1 VLALVPHQDDE
12 LLIMGAALR
21 NAIAS
26 GRGVQLVLFGLGDGT
41 IVRTR
46 DMPRL
51 LGYEPTGAEI
61 GAVRD
66 REFTACAERL
76 GLSASAVAMAEPRQ
90 HEKVFDPAVT
100 RRTIQSWLRRMPYAE
115 VWVVSE
121 YDANRDHATMGRVV
135 RDLWAEGEIALP
147 PRAFVA
153 PWLRAS
159 VDEPALEAET
169 AQIGYWEQ
177 APYRFTD
184 IHAGAWGVGLKSV
197 RDYFDAQLSDPTTWS
212 YSLERARRRA

>member
-1 VLALVPHQDDE
+1 MLALVPHQDDE

-90 HEKVFDPAVT
+90 HEKV
-100 RRTIQSWLRRMPYAE
+100 
-115 VWVVSE
+115 
-121 YDANRDHATMGRVV
+121 NRDHATMGRVV

>member
-1 VLALVPHQDDE
+1 MLALVPHQDDE

-66 REFTACAERL
+66 REFTAC
-76 GLSASAVAMAEPRQ
+76 
-90 HEKVFDPAVT
+90 
-100 RRTIQSWLRRMPYAE
+100 AE

>member
-1 VLALVPHQDDE
+1 
-12 LLIMGAALR
+12 MF
-21 NAIAS
+21 S
-26 GRGVQLVLFGLGDGT
+26 
-41 IVRTR
+41 
-46 DMPRL
+46 
-51 LGYEPTGAEI
+51 
-61 GAVRD
+61 
-66 REFTACAERL
+66 TA
-76 GLSASAVAMAEPRQ
+76 SASRSRVGVRAM
-90 HEKVFDPAVT
+90 
-100 RRTIQSWLRRMPYAE
+100 TIAG
-115 VWVVSE
+115 
-121 YDANRDHATMGRVV
+121 T
-135 RDLWAEGEIALP
+135 
-147 PRAFVA
+147 VA